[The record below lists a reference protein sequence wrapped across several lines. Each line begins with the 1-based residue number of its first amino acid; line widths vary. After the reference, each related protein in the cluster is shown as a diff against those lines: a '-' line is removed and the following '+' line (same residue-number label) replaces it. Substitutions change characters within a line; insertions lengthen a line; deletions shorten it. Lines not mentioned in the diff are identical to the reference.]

1 MNEDLQQVPD
11 RVGVAL
17 ASLAA
22 GAAAGAGVV
31 SAGLVLFR
39 SVLHDALPLVLFGGI
54 LTAAAIGW
62 ILSGPIADTWRRGVT
77 AALAVFGA
85 MMLAGLTAPADMVGG
100 RVGVIVY
107 AAAMLLGAGWAGVT
121 ARRAGRT

>member
-1 MNEDLQQVPD
+1 MEQQRHQPPD

-22 GAAAGAGVV
+22 GAAAGAGLV

-39 SVLHDALPLVLFGGI
+39 PVLHEALPLVLFAGI
-54 LTAAAIGW
+54 VTAAAAGW
-62 ILSGPIADTWRRGVT
+62 ILSGPVADTWRRGVT

-85 MMLAGLTAPADMVGG
+85 MMLAGLTAPADMIGG
-100 RVGVIVY
+100 RGAVLAY
-107 AAAMLLGAGWAGVT
+107 AAGLILCAAWAGVT
-121 ARRAGRT
+121 ARRAAKS